1 MQKRV
6 LLLTGNP
13 GIGKTT
19 VLMKTISTLKE
30 NGCSIGGMLSCE
42 IRKGRTRIGFKI
54 LDLNRGKSGWLAH
67 TNQKSGPQIGKYRV
81 NLENLT
87 RIGAQAITYA
97 VTNCCV
103 VVIDEIGPMELCS
116 SNFRDSVYKAL
127 ESGKTILAVVHL
139 KTNDKF
145 AKEVKTRNDSESFL
159 VTQENRDTLSEL
171 VSQKTL
177 EVLKARSKSYAKL

>member
-30 NGCSIGGMLSCE
+30 KGYGIGGMLSCE
-42 IRKGRTRIGFKI
+42 VRKDGTRIGFKI
-54 LDLNRGKSGWLAH
+54 LDFNSGKSGWLAH
-67 TNQKSGPQIGKYRV
+67 KNQEKGPRIGKYRV
-81 NLENLT
+81 NLENVT

-97 VTNCCV
+97 ISNCCV
-103 VVIDEIGPMELCS
+103 VIIDEIGPMELCS

-127 ESGKTILAVVHL
+127 DSSKIILAVIHL
-139 KTNDKF
+139 KTNDKLV
-145 AKEVKTRNDSESFL
+145 KEVKTRNDSESFL
-159 VTQENRDTLSEL
+159 VTQENRETLSKL

-177 EVLKARSKSYAKL
+177 EALGARSKY

>member
-30 NGCSIGGMLSCE
+30 NGYGIGGMLSSE
-42 IRKGRTRIGFKI
+42 VRKGGTRIGFKI
-54 LDLNRGKSGWLAH
+54 LDLNSGKSGWLSH
-67 TNQKSGPQIGKYRV
+67 TNQEKGPKIGKYRV
-81 NLENLT
+81 NLENVT
-87 RIGAQAITYA
+87 RIGAKAINYA
-97 VTNCCV
+97 ISNCSV
-103 VVIDEIGPMELCS
+103 VIIDEIGPMELCS

-127 ESGKTILAVVHL
+127 DSGKIILAVIHL
-139 KTNDKF
+139 KTNDKLV
-145 AKEVKTRNDSESFL
+145 KEVKTRNNSESFL
-159 VTQENRDTLSEL
+159 VTQENRETLSEL

-177 EVLKARSKSYAKL
+177 EALRAISKY